1 MKSHKSEPETAAPP
15 AEAPAAAIG
24 VPVDV
29 SAGPLTAGQVKDLQD
44 KAARAVENW
53 DHYLRA
59 VADLENY
66 KKRAARERQDALKFG
81 NESLIA
87 KLIPILDNFEM
98 AQNAAQNGQAETLQS
113 LHAGIGMVQSQLKSI
128 LAEAG
133 LEEVDAAGKT
143 FDPNLHEAL
152 SQEETAEIPEGQVLR
167 QLRKGYRLRERLLRP
182 ASVVVARAPA
192 ANPK

>member
-1 MKSHKSEPETAAPP
+1 MKSHKSESETAPPP
-15 AEAPAAAIG
+15 AEAPAAPGLPA
-24 VPVDV
+24 DV
-29 SAGPLTAGQVKDLQD
+29 SAAPMTAEQVRDLQD
-44 KAARAVENW
+44 KAARAEENW
-53 DHYLRA
+53 NHYLRA

-66 KKRAARERQDALKFG
+66 KKRAARERQDAAKFG
-81 NESLIA
+81 NESLMTR
-87 KLIPILDNFEM
+87 LITVLDNFEM

-113 LHAGIGMVQSQLKSI
+113 LHAGIGMVQTQLKSI

-152 SQEETAEIPEGQVLR
+152 SQEETAEVPEGRVVR

-182 ASVVVARAPA
+182 ASVVVAKAPA